1 MKMCMHFKLIGKMG
15 AGAEQEYTMDK
26 EKKILNQ
33 IQPVS
38 CPAPISLYFSA
49 FLYIS
54 LHFSTFLCISLN
66 VSAFRCISLHF
77 STFHFKRN
85 LFHMKSSVGI
95 YTLVL
100 WFRIFLSESKA
111 FLYLLG
117 LRGPLWLEEILHKR
131 IFSWD
136 AHLESKYMSQ
146 KRICFC
152 EQSVY
157 AESPLP
163 HF

>member
-1 MKMCMHFKLIGKMG
+1 MLYLSAFRCIYLHFSAFLYISLHFS
-15 AGAEQEYTMDK
+15 TF
-26 EKKILNQ
+26 L
-33 IQPVS
+33 
-38 CPAPISLYFSA
+38 CISLYFSA

-146 KRICFC
+146 KRI
-152 EQSVY
+152 
-157 AESPLP
+157 
-163 HF
+163 

>member
-100 WFRIFLSESKA
+100 WLRICLLLLLFFGLGSIILFPYFQIFLCV
-111 FLYLLG
+111 LM
-117 LRGPLWLEEILHKR
+117 
-131 IFSWD
+131 IF
-136 AHLESKYMSQ
+136 
-146 KRICFC
+146 F
-152 EQSVY
+152 
-157 AESPLP
+157 
-163 HF
+163 

>member
-100 WFRIFLSESKA
+100 WLRIFLSDSKA
-111 FLYLLG
+111 FLYFLG
-117 LRGPLWLEEILHKR
+117 LRGPLRLPLIPVVVVQIKK
-131 IFSWD
+131 IKKKGAFFSD
-136 AHLESKYMSQ
+136 FASGRTHPT
-146 KRICFC
+146 
-152 EQSVY
+152 QSTG
-157 AESPLP
+157 P
-163 HF
+163 